1 MLMAMSQGN
10 NGSMCTMH
18 ADTARSVFPKL
29 AAYMS
34 MASTG
39 VPIETLNLLISSSV
53 HIVVHVR
60 NDNGNRSVE
69 TVLEVVD
76 CDGNSIVSNEVFS
89 RSSTVTPFATLR
101 GSTAALLADHG
112 FRPRRE
118 LAWA

>member
-39 VPIETLNLLISSSV
+39 VPVDTMNLLIASSV
-53 HIVVHVR
+53 HFVVHVR
-60 NDNGNRSVE
+60 NDDGRRVVE
-69 TVLEVVD
+69 SILEVVD
-76 CDGNSIVSNEVFS
+76 AEGSSIVSNDLFS
-89 RSSTVTPFATLR
+89 RSTSVPAFASMR
-101 GSTAALLADHG
+101 SGTAALLADHG
-112 FRPRRE
+112 FRARRE
-118 LAWA
+118 LSWA